1 MKKTIII
8 FLTFI
13 VIIIVIIALLYIFSI
28 IPHKQYSN
36 SDFNIETY
44 ISDIDKDNDG
54 IDDQTDILKGAYEYL
69 DTNPKYKS
77 RYYADTG
84 YPDDNCG
91 VCTDVVAFALRDA
104 GYDLME
110 LVNADI
116 KKHPDDYDIETP
128 DKCID
133 FRRVENL
140 FVFFENNAVKLTTN
154 TEEIESWQAG
164 DIVVFK
170 NHIGIVSDHRN
181 KDGVPFVLHNA
192 SVIQA
197 SYEEDVLDIWGEI
210 IGHYRMSWNTGEIY
224 G

>member
-1 MKKTIII
+1 MKKR
-8 FLTFI
+8 
-13 VIIIVIIALLYIFSI
+13 VIAVVLIAVFACSLFLLYRYNY
-28 IPHKQYSN
+28 IPHKQFS
-36 SDFNIETY
+36 SADFGIEIYKSAVDT
-44 ISDIDKDNDG
+44 DADG

-197 SYEEDVLDIWGEI
+197 SYEEDILDIWGEI
-210 IGHYRMSWNTGEIY
+210 IGHYRMS
-224 G
+224 